1 MLCHLEVSGKL
12 FGRPCSLL
20 GAFLGQLGVP
30 RVPLLVQGALQL
42 SALFNFS
49 NSARASMAFPW
60 AALELCRALQNY
72 VHICVCVPACADM
85 LQVVLFIDVAYV
97 VGGRVGVYSAFLPV

>member
-12 FGRPCSLL
+12 FGRPWSLL

-42 SALFNFS
+42 SVLFNFPTAHALAWRS
-49 NSARASMAFPW
+49 HG

-72 VHICVCVPACADM
+72 VHICVCVPAIADM

-97 VGGRVGVYSAFLPV
+97 VGGRV